1 MRDITHL
8 KWISDCCDIDARLIV
23 KLVDFTAIGATLD
36 RACFISDDEAETLV
50 TELRYQISRGG
61 LALIGETDGG
71 NIVFFCMMIRSETP
85 TCHHRAE
92 VSKLA
97 VHPAYRDQNI
107 VLRAVRQI
115 VVKAD
120 ALGIEQLFLHV
131 REGSA
136 THLFWERFGFK
147 SYGVLDDYARV
158 GAKIYRGHFLQQS
171 VRALRIRVFKTT
183 QCASRA

>member
-1 MRDITHL
+1 
-8 KWISDCCDIDARLIV
+8 
-23 KLVDFTAIGATLD
+23 
-36 RACFISDDEAETLV
+36 
-50 TELRYQISRGG
+50 
-61 LALIGETDGG
+61 
-71 NIVFFCMMIRSETP
+71 MMIRSETP

-131 REGSA
+131 REGSP
-136 THLFWERFGFK
+136 THLLWERFGFK
-147 SYGVLDDYARV
+147 SYGVLGVVQKPA
-158 GAKIYRGHFLQQS
+158 FL
-171 VRALRIRVFKTT
+171 RYTDELNRPA
-183 QCASRA
+183 